1 MKKCITEKESYFAQK
16 IGLAQGESERS
27 IEIIQQMGEAV
38 NNEYKLEGS
47 LLQKSDKGANGP
59 RDQYMICRLADN
71 SHAFLKCR
79 RKRLQQSE
87 QVEMVEINSKKKKY
101 RNNQYYVLYLGKK
114 QRSINVLIV

>member
-1 MKKCITEKESYFAQK
+1 
-16 IGLAQGESERS
+16 
-27 IEIIQQMGEAV
+27 MGEAV

-87 QVEMVEINSKKKKY
+87 QVEMVEINSKKKKI
-101 RNNQYYVLYLGKK
+101 QEQSILCSIFGKK
-114 QRSINVLIV
+114 AEKY